1 MNTQCEQII
10 NRPHVVLLGAG
21 ASVAAI
27 PNGDK
32 NGNKISVMDGF
43 IDKLGMSDIIRDIK
57 LKTVSNN
64 LEDIFSELSTRSDCA
79 HILVKLEQ
87 KIYDYFSYF
96 RIPDTPTVY
105 DYLLLSLTSKDL
117 VATFNWDPL
126 LLQAYL
132 RVQNITRNLPKL
144 AFLHGNVHVGVC
156 HEHKRVNV
164 INKRCPICRRKL
176 EPVKLLY
183 PIKEKNYT
191 DDPYIKYGWN
201 LTKNY
206 LKQAYMFTIFGY
218 SAPKTDESAIS
229 LLQEAWGT
237 SSERCLEEIEIIDI
251 RDEEDLRDTWD
262 GFIYSHH
269 YSVHSKFFNSSL
281 GSFPRYTC
289 EATYDRLMNANFSD
303 DSKGFKP
310 NMTFEE
316 IKEHL
321 LINVPDYL

>member
-1 MNTQCEQII
+1 MKTKYEQYI

-27 PNGDK
+27 PDGDK
-32 NGNKISVMDGF
+32 NGKKISVMAGF
-43 IDKLGMSDIIRDIK
+43 VEKLGMSDIIRNIK

-64 LEDIFSELSTRSDCA
+64 LEDIYSELSTRGDCSHVLA
-79 HILVKLEQ
+79 TLEQ
-87 KIYDYFSYF
+87 EIYNYFSDF
-96 RIPDTPTVY
+96 SIPDAPTVY
-105 DYLLLSLTSKDL
+105 DYLLLSLTNKDL

-132 RVQNITRNLPKL
+132 RIQNITRNLPEI
-144 AFLHGNVHVGVC
+144 AFLHGNVHIGAC

-164 INKRCPICRRKL
+164 INKRCPICGKKL
-176 EPVKLLY
+176 EPIKLLY
-183 PIKEKNYT
+183 PVKEKNYT
-191 DDPYIKYGWN
+191 DDPYIKENWN

-206 LKQAYMFTIFGY
+206 LKRAYMFTIFGY

-237 SSERCLEEIEIIDI
+237 SSERYIEEIEIIDI
-251 RDEEDLRDTWD
+251 RDEEDLRNTWD
-262 GFIYSHH
+262 GFICSHH
-269 YSVHSKFFNSSL
+269 YSVHSTFFNSSL
-281 GSFPRYTC
+281 GLFPRYTC

-310 NMTFEE
+310 NMTFEK

-321 LINVPDYL
+321 LNRTL